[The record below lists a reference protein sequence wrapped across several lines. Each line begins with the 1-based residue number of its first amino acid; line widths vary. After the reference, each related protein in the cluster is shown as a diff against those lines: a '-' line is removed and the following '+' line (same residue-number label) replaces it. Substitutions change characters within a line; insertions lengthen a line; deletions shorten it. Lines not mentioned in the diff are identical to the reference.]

1 MKTEKEQEFI
11 QAFQETGLNE
21 SESKVYYRLIKEG
34 SKGAIVKDLNKEFPD
49 LARTTIYSIIR
60 KLEEYGYVEEAG
72 VSSRS
77 KGATL
82 FAAINPVKFFR
93 KIISKKEEE
102 LEKLNELSMLYS
114 DRLEYIYNEGISY
127 SLKDTDPRLYP
138 YIAPLLKKKW
148 KLTSY
153 IEEKKTSTINYDF
166 FELTLQSPLQNFY
179 GDVGLL
185 LFLFEYNVEK
195 DEVTLNFFRN
205 MIQRKAK
212 EELIYKID
220 ITGIDSVPIEIEL
233 LERKFQG
240 YELKAKLEELAKSD
254 IFADKLKYMMK
265 NPQLENKGSLTL
277 GLSLMIPIE
286 RKIFVLWGE
295 SKERFKEIIKIILE
309 REKK

>member
-1 MKTEKEQEFI
+1 MITKKDQEFI

-60 KLEEYGYVEEAG
+60 KLEEYGYVKEAG
-72 VSSRS
+72 TSSRS

-93 KIISKKEEE
+93 KIISRKEEE
-102 LEKLNELSMLYS
+102 LEKINDLSILYS
-114 DRLEYIYNEGISY
+114 DRLEHIYNEGISY
-127 SLKDTDPRLYP
+127 TLKDTDSRLYP
-138 YIAPLLKKKW
+138 YIEPLLKKEW

-153 IEEKKTSTINYDF
+153 IEERKTSTINYDF

-179 GDVGLL
+179 SDVGLI
-185 LFLFEYNVEK
+185 LFLFDYNVEK

-220 ITGIDSVPIEIEL
+220 ITDIDSVPIEIEL
-233 LERKFQG
+233 FERNFQG
-240 YELKAKLEELAKSD
+240 YELKAEFEELAKSD
-254 IFADKLKYMMK
+254 MFEENLKNM
-265 NPQLENKGSLTL
+265 NQTPQVESKGSVTL
-277 GLSLMIPIE
+277 GLSLMIPSE

-295 SKERFKEIIKIILE
+295 SQERFKDIIKIILE
-309 REKK
+309 REKR